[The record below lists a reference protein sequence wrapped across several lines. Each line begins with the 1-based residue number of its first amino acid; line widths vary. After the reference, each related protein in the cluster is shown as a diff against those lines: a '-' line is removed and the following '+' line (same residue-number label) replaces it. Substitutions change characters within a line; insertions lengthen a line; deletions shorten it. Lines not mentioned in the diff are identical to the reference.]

1 MEKRIVYTPSF
12 ENYLI
17 DLITI
22 LFFEEY
28 FSYIENAEKY
38 VIALRDEIEKYIDV
52 RQHYKTPKFLSQYGS
67 YFIVVSLNN
76 KTSWYV
82 FFDQR
87 DQRYLVQYIT
97 NNHMEE
103 ASSLT
108 LS

>member
-1 MEKRIVYTPSF
+1 M
-12 ENYLI
+12 I

-38 VIALRDEIEKYIDV
+38 GIALQKKKKKYIDV

>member
-1 MEKRIVYTPSF
+1 M
-12 ENYLI
+12 I

-28 FSYIENAEKY
+28 FSYIENTEKY

-76 KTSWYV
+76 KTS
-82 FFDQR
+82 
-87 DQRYLVQYIT
+87 
-97 NNHMEE
+97 
-103 ASSLT
+103 
-108 LS
+108 

>member
-1 MEKRIVYTPSF
+1 M
-12 ENYLI
+12 I

-38 VIALRDEIEKYIDV
+38 VIALRDEIENYIDV

-87 DQRYLVQYIT
+87 GLRYLVQYIT

-108 LS
+108 VS